1 MENIQAQQ
9 AEQNQAITTLQNQI
23 AALQQQLNNAS
34 QANNNLA
41 TSSALKGA
49 KPDKFSGRN
58 ARSWLKSLQNIF
70 SSQAVMPND
79 VQKINYAVSY
89 LSEDGLQW
97 WELVNINNNINI
109 TTFEDF

>member
-23 AALQQQLNNAS
+23 AALQQQLSYAC
-34 QANNNLA
+34 QEYINLA
-41 TSSALKGA
+41 TRSALKA
-49 KPDKFSGRN
+49 EKPDKFRGRN
-58 ARSWLKSLQNIF
+58 VRSWLKLLQNIF

-79 VQKINYAVSY
+79 GQKINYALSY

-97 WELVNINNNINI
+97 
-109 TTFEDF
+109 